1 VNKIWQ
7 QLQPYWAISF
17 QCSRSYKIVFI
28 SMYALFFLSYALMT
42 ASMFKSA
49 NASHAMEILLRSLI
63 DTTIFFAA
71 SHFLIR
77 PYLKLNLLR
86 FGNYGS
92 PLLKFVGATFI
103 LGMISVVLSLEI
115 AKIEAFGSLN
125 FNQIEVETQN
135 SSGKNITV
143 NMSRTQMILIGG
155 FNQSVMYWIFALC
168 YSFWHT
174 LISKRQVQKQ
184 MHEAQLQQLTNQLN
198 PHFLFN
204 ALNSI
209 RALIYEDKDKA
220 AHAVTQL
227 SELFRIHLQAH
238 LKPSSSL
245 ADEWLI
251 AKHYLDI
258 EQIRLE
264 QRLQLDLQF
273 DDSLWQQ
280 QLPTLSL
287 LMLVEN
293 AIKHGIS
300 PNPQGGTLQIISC
313 RPRQS
318 RWQLQVNNSVG
329 SSQAI
334 HSTKTGLA
342 NLRQRLALSSPNHQ
356 LTWRKTDERFEL
368 CMELDDDQNP
378 TR

>member
-1 VNKIWQ
+1 MNKIWQ

-17 QCSRSYKIVFI
+17 QCSRSYKIVYSIMFV
-28 SMYALFFLSYALMT
+28 LFFLSYVLIT
-42 ASMFKSA
+42 VSMFKSTDPA
-49 NASHAMEILLRSLI
+49 HILKIVLRSI
-63 DTTIFFAA
+63 ADTVLFFGS
-71 SHFLIR
+71 SHFFIR
-77 PYLKLNLLR
+77 PYLKLNLLKHNQ
-86 FGNYGS
+86 FGW
-92 PLLKFVGATFI
+92 PVIKFMFASF
-103 LGMISVVLSLEI
+103 LLSLVVVSI
-115 AKIEAFGSLN
+115 SLQWAKIDFLGKLD
-125 FNQIEVETQN
+125 FNEIKVEN
-135 SSGKNITV
+135 PKHDGGNLTV
-143 NMSRTQMILIGG
+143 SMSRPMMVLVAGI
-155 FNQSVMYWIFALC
+155 NQSIMYWVFALSYC
-168 YSFWHT
+168 FWQT

-264 QRLQLDLQF
+264 QRLTLDLQF

-300 PNPQGGTLQIISC
+300 PNPQGGTLQIISG
-313 RPRQS
+313 RPRQG

-356 LTWRKTDERFEL
+356 LNWRKTDERFEL
-368 CMELDDDQNP
+368 CMELDDDQNSS
-378 TR
+378 R